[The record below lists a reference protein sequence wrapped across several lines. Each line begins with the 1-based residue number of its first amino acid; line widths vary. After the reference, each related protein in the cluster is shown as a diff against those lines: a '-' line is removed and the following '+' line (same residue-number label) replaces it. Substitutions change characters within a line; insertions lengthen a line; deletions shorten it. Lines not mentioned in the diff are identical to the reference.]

1 MILDEVLHES
11 TYDKD
16 AMVDIFVEGFLYA
29 LEMQECGQ
37 KARSMEELS
46 TNLSEAANLAISELS
61 KELAA
66 HASVK
71 ATRLGTEAHKK
82 ACDRFEKIIKNG
94 GCGLGAESE
103 HLIKTIDKRY
113 DQGNKFADYAVTK
126 AEHEKKIASKLKN
139 AQNKK

>member
-1 MILDEVLHES
+1 MILDEVLES
-11 TYDKD
+11 RSFNKD

-29 LEMQECGQ
+29 LEMQENGQ
-37 KARSMEELS
+37 KASSIEELS
-46 TNLSEAANLAISELS
+46 ENLSEAANVSINELS

-66 HASVK
+66 HASGK
-71 ATRLGTEAHKK
+71 AIRLCNK
-82 ACDRFEKIIKNG
+82 ANEKAFNRFEKNIKNG

-103 HLIKTIDKRY
+103 HLFKTVDKR
-113 DQGNKFADYAVTK
+113 DNQAAKFAEYAVNK